1 MQNTAQVLLVYKLTR
16 SVFAVGLV
24 VCAQFSGALL
34 FGPWAAVVA
43 RRIGR
48 KRVLITAQLASAVI
62 AGLLAMMQARGI
74 LREGAL
80 IVGALSLGL
89 VYTFALPV
97 QTALVPRLVPETPA
111 AVEAALAMNSVSYN
125 AGRAVAPVIC
135 VAVIA
140 TNGFAWA
147 FAANAISFLVFAAML
162 LKARQCHPS
171 AQRGLPVRASDGIR
185 IAFQSPR
192 IILLLA
198 MIATVTFADD
208 PVLIQG
214 PALSHVL
221 HASNDLPGYFLAAL
235 GLGTVLGSLKIA
247 HPKGW
252 DPSNTTRRAA
262 KSLVLLFVLIV
273 VFAAGFA
280 TWICLLAA
288 FAAGVAVLNIGAL
301 AQAELSRQRPKYTS
315 SVMALWAIAWAGTK
329 PLASLLDGWLSSH
342 TYLWFAAALLAAPA
356 LILALL
362 ELYLCPGTKEK
373 IKKFWYQQ
381 RAKRANIPG
390 LLQNETAVNTTKLRH
405 QAS

>member
-43 RRIGR
+43 RRVGR
-48 KRVLITAQLASAVI
+48 KRMLIAAQLASAVI
-62 AGLLAMMQARGI
+62 AGLLAVMQARGT

-111 AVEAALAMNSVSYN
+111 AAEAAMAMNSVSYN

-135 VAVIA
+135 VLVIV

-147 FAANAISFLVFAAML
+147 FAANAISFVIFAAVL
-162 LKARQCHPS
+162 VKTRQCQPS
-171 AQRGLPVRASDGIR
+171 TKKGLPVQARRGIH
-185 IAFQSPR
+185 IAFESPR
-192 IILLLA
+192 VILLLA
-198 MIATVTFADD
+198 IIATVTFADD

-214 PALSHVL
+214 PALAHAL

-252 DPSNTTRRAA
+252 SPSDTTRRAA
-262 KSLVLLFVLIV
+262 RSLVFLFVFIV

-301 AQAELSRQRPKYTS
+301 AQAELSRQRPKYTA

-342 TYLWFAAALLAAPA
+342 TYLWLAATLLAAPA

-362 ELYLCPGTKEK
+362 ELYLRPETKKK

-381 RAKRANIPG
+381 RAKRANIQG
-390 LLQNETAVNTTKLRH
+390 LRNEAAISIPKIT
-405 QAS
+405 